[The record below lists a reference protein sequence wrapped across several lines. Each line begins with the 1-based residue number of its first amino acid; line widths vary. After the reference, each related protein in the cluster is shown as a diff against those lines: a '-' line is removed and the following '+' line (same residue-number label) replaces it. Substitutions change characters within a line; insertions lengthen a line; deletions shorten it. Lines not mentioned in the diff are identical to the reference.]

1 MIKTKRHD
9 FQFDLK
15 IKGVSIKANILK
27 ISEDGKTV
35 QKVEKTWYRAFF
47 NSFGIKRKVSK
58 FYRKVSS
65 PKKSRSYMF

>member
-1 MIKTKRHD
+1 MSIHKPKCLFVIQSKINRKKLGYLYPSSDQYNSNKNDMIKTKRHD

-35 QKVEKTWYRAFF
+35 
-47 NSFGIKRKVSK
+47 
-58 FYRKVSS
+58 
-65 PKKSRSYMF
+65 

>member
-35 QKVEKTWYRAFF
+35 
-47 NSFGIKRKVSK
+47 
-58 FYRKVSS
+58 
-65 PKKSRSYMF
+65 